1 MSRLKIN
8 ACSQYVLPNGAPYV
22 AGQDEMKTFFRT
34 LTPTN
39 LEKNAINVC
48 FNANR
53 LESVCCGGNLLSEL
67 KFEQK
72 KSYCLIG
79 CGHKRK
85 EAIAKGEQGWRK
97 N

>member
-1 MSRLKIN
+1 
-8 ACSQYVLPNGAPYV
+8 
-22 AGQDEMKTFFRT
+22 MKTFFRT

-39 LEKNAINVC
+39 LEKNAINVF
-48 FNANR
+48 FNANH
-53 LESVCCGGNLLSEL
+53 LERVCCGGNLLSEL
-67 KFEQK
+67 KFEQNK
-72 KSYCLIG
+72 ESYYLVG